1 MPLLNNS
8 KELELLYIRDFGSKE
23 NFKNLDFENATTN
36 LLKIYSKFNHE
47 SDNLKNIFEKKK
59 DIFNIVDAHVKEKNA
74 NLTERIISNTDLKY
88 LVKVILFDSFVGR
101 QDVQMFH
108 TGGKRFHNIKLF
120 QNMDPKNT
128 KLYPI
133 PFDYDSFMKVGE
145 QTLAELQRKLFIKNM
160 EDLIRYSHVNSDI
173 IANEIQLFKDHQ
185 KIFRGIINKSF
196 LSKGEIKYFQEALNS
211 FIAVL
216 NE

>member
-1 MPLLNNS
+1 MLQSYLPISQQVSLVELVVHTKEKVKRYKALLLEHFDALAQRKKIKPFTAKGWPILPLLNNS
-8 KELELLYIRDFGSKE
+8 KELELLYIRDFGRKE

-120 QNMDPKNT
+120 
-128 KLYPI
+128 
-133 PFDYDSFMKVGE
+133 
-145 QTLAELQRKLFIKNM
+145 
-160 EDLIRYSHVNSDI
+160 
-173 IANEIQLFKDHQ
+173 
-185 KIFRGIINKSF
+185 KIWT
-196 LSKGEIKYFQEALNS
+196 
-211 FIAVL
+211 
-216 NE
+216 